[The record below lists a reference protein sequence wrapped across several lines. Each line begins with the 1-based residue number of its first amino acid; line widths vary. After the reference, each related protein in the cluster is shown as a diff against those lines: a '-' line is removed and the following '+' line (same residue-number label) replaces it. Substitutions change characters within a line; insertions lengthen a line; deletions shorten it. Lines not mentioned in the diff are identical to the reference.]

1 MGHTHQTKTLSMT
14 EQIVVAGAGTMGRG
28 IAQVCAQAGY
38 NTIVYDSFPGAIE
51 KASAFIRQ
59 QLDGLVSKGKID
71 EATASQ
77 TWSRLHFTN
86 EVNDVHGD
94 VLIEAII
101 EDMDAKVNL
110 FAQLI
115 PQLAPDAILASNTS
129 SLSINTLQAR
139 LPEQAER
146 IAGLHFFNPAPVMKL
161 VEVVSGSKTAGSISE
176 KLVALCKAWK
186 KVPVTCIDAPGFIV
200 NRVARHYYLESMHLA
215 DEWQLAPEQVDEL
228 LESAGF
234 RMGPFKLMDLIGND
248 INLAVSQSLYAA
260 FDQEI
265 RFKPSRLQE
274 NLVAAGK
281 LGRKTGEGFYHYNPA
296 AK

>member
-51 KASAFIRQ
+51 KASAFIRH

-77 TWSRLHFTN
+77 TWSRLSFTN

-110 FAQLI
+110 FSQLI

-146 IAGLHFFNPAPVMKL
+146 IAGLHFFNPAPLMKL
-161 VEVVSGSKTAGSISE
+161 VEVVSGSKTSMLISD
-176 KLVALCKAWK
+176 KLVTLCQAWK

-200 NRVARHYYLESMHLA
+200 NRVARHYYLESMNLA
-215 DEWQLAPEQVDEL
+215 DELQLAPEQVDVL

-234 RMGPFKLMDLIGND
+234 KMGPFKLMDLIGND

-260 FDQEI
+260 FDQAI

-281 LGRKTGEGFYHYNPA
+281 LGRKTGAGFYPYNTTTT
-296 AK
+296 